1 MSTETGD
8 QPTVRTFE
16 GSADRLGNA
25 FYPVYDYV
33 FEDDDPF
40 VTAVERKLAEARMP
54 ATVEMYLSR
63 AVGVGLVTGVVLW
76 FVGIFLGYLLAT
88 VGVLSGPLLGVP
100 LPENGVLVTL
110 VRTLRVPFLVVV
122 LGFVLGGLGFALGF
136 GSVLA
141 IPYSRASARRREI
154 NMLLSDSVSFMYALS
169 IGGLNQLELLEAMAK
184 AEDTYG
190 EVSQEFQAIVRETN
204 SLDTD
209 YRTAIRHQ
217 LEQTPS
223 DELRE
228 FLVDMLAVINSG
240 GDMTGFLDDKKH
252 KYMRAAKQ
260 EQEQTLDVLELL
272 GEMYITLSL
281 FPLLLVI
288 ILVIMNMLGNASQ
301 MMLYVTVYGLI
312 PLIAAAFLVLVTTV
326 KQDEFGDGI
335 IRPREQSAWLETQ
348 SKRGLRDLGFIT
360 AFSGTYH
367 IFDRIERKKGLQET
381 VDLLRNPHLFFRDNP
396 LYTLAL
402 SVPASISLV
411 VAAALSGAVPLS
423 WDGVVAQP
431 VWATFVYCYVPLFL
445 VVTPLAV
452 FHEWDRRSRRALL
465 GNLSDTL
472 LKLSTVNDTGATTLE
487 SIRTVSET
495 SSDKLADEFRILYRK
510 VNYGMSLKESL
521 IEFNNKYQIPRLART
536 VKLITKAQEASSH
549 ISEVLSTAAK
559 ASEVQ
564 DDLAR
569 ERRSRTLMQ
578 VAIVLMTYVTLL
590 GVMALLKVQF
600 IDVMADFSTGQASG
614 AGAGMAFGG
623 VDADLLSLMFFHAVT
638 IQAISAGLIA
648 GYLRDASLRAGA
660 KFVVVLLTISLVVWM
675 VVG

>member
-8 QPTVRTFE
+8 HPTVRTLE
-16 GSADRLGNA
+16 GGADRLGNA

-33 FEDDDPF
+33 FEDDDQF
-40 VTAVERKLAEARMP
+40 VTTVERKLAEARMP
-54 ATVEMYLSR
+54 VTVEMYLSR
-63 AVGVGLVTGVVLW
+63 AVGVGLVTGVALW
-76 FVGIFLGYLLAT
+76 FVGIALGYLLAT
-88 VGVLSGPLLGVP
+88 IGFLSGPLLGVP
-100 LPENGVLVTL
+100 LPENSTLVTL
-110 VRTLRVPFLVVV
+110 VRTLRVPFVVVV
-122 LGFVLGGLGFALGF
+122 LGFVLGGLGFGLGF
-136 GSVLA
+136 GGLLA

-169 IGGLNQLELLEAMAK
+169 IGGLSQLELLEAMAK

-240 GDMTGFLDDKKH
+240 GDMTSFLDNKKH

-288 ILVIMNMLGNASQ
+288 ILVIMNMLGNASELL
-301 MMLYVTVYGLI
+301 LYVTVYGLI

-326 KQDEFGDGI
+326 KQDEFGDGV

-348 SKRGLRDLGFIT
+348 GRRGLRDLGFIT

-402 SVPASISLV
+402 SVPASVSLV
-411 VAAALSGAVPLS
+411 GAAALSGAVPVS
-423 WDGVVAQP
+423 WDGVVARP

-465 GNLSDTL
+465 GSLSDTL

-487 SIRTVSET
+487 SIKTVSET
-495 SSDKLADEFRILYRK
+495 SSDKLADEFRVIYRK

-521 IEFNNKYQIPRLART
+521 IEFNNKYRIPRLART
-536 VKLITKAQEASSH
+536 VKLVTKAQEASSH

-600 IDVMADFSTGQASG
+600 IDVMAEFGADQTARTGG
-614 AGAGMAFGG
+614 GMSLAG

-638 IQAISAGLIA
+638 IQAVSAGLIA
-648 GYLRDASLRAGA
+648 GYLREATLRGGA
-660 KFVVVLLTISLVVWM
+660 KFVVVLLTISLAVWM